1 MTTDLDLNT
10 SEYSTNAIDSVST
23 GTPEVLEFTVPAE
36 FLGERLDRVVAELCP
51 QFSRSQLQKWIK
63 SGDIRLNNST
73 ANVRDKVSGGD
84 EITVMPVL
92 QAKINDLPESI
103 KLDIVYEDE
112 HLLVLNKPA
121 GLVVHPGAG
130 NQNGTLVNG
139 LLAHNG
145 EQKNLPRAGIVHR
158 LDKDTTGLMMVAK
171 TLESHNT
178 LVNQLQEREVKR
190 EYLALVSKDV
200 IAGDTIEAN
209 IGRHPRDRKKM
220 TVHTTGGGKTAITH
234 YRVEKRLLNHTLLR
248 VNLET
253 GRTHQIRVHLSWKHM
268 PIVGDRVYGG
278 RTRVPANIDEEL
290 RTQLQRFNRQALHAT
305 RLTIQHPH
313 TDETMSWEI
322 GLPVDMQNL
331 VDSLDI
337 E

>member
-1 MTTDLDLNT
+1 L
-10 SEYSTNAIDSVST
+10 I
-23 GTPEVLEFTVPAE
+23 
-36 FLGERLDRVVAELCP
+36 AELCP
-51 QFSRSQLQKWIK
+51 DFSRSQLQKWIK
-63 SGDIRLNNST
+63 SGHILLNGKVS
-73 ANVRDKVSGGD
+73 NVRNKVTGD
-84 EITVMPVL
+84 DVIIINPVL
-92 QAKINDLPESI
+92 ETKINDLPESI
-103 KLDIVYEDE
+103 DLDIIYEDE
-112 HLLVLNKPA
+112 HLLVLNKHA

-139 LLAHNG
+139 LLAHNK

-171 TLESHNT
+171 TLESHNA

-190 EYLALVSKDV
+190 EYLALVSQEV

-234 YRVEKRLLNHTLLR
+234 YRVEKRLLNHSLLR

-278 RTRVPANIDEEL
+278 RTKVPANIDDAL
-290 RTQLQRFNRQALHAT
+290 RLQIQRFNRQALHAT
-305 RLTIQHPH
+305 RLTITHPH
-313 TDETMSWEI
+313 TNELISWEV
-322 GLPVDMQNL
+322 GVPNDMQSL
-331 VDSLDI
+331 IDSLDI
-337 E
+337 S

>member
-1 MTTDLDLNT
+1 MTEDTETSSISDLSVTSQTDVT
-10 SEYSTNAIDSVST
+10 FFEFVVSVEY
-23 GTPEVLEFTVPAE
+23 
-36 FLGERLDRVVAELCP
+36 LGERLDRVVADLCP

-63 SGDIRLNNST
+63 SGDIQLNQSP
-73 ANVRDKVSGGD
+73 ANVRDKLSVD
-84 EITVMPVL
+84 DVITVVPVK
-92 QAKINDLPESI
+92 QTKITDLPEAI
-103 KLDIVYEDE
+103 DLNIIYEDE

-139 LLAHNG
+139 LLAHNV

-171 TLESHNT
+171 TLESHNA
-178 LVNQLQEREVKR
+178 LVNQLQQREVKR

-220 TVHTTGGGKTAITH
+220 TVHTSGGGKTAITH
-234 YRVEKRLLNHTLLR
+234 YRVEQRLLNHTLLR

-278 RTRVPANIDEEL
+278 RTKVPANIDEAL

-313 TDETMSWEI
+313 TNETMSWEV
-322 GLPVDMQNL
+322 GLPKDMQIL
-331 VDSLDI
+331 IDSLDI
-337 E
+337 R